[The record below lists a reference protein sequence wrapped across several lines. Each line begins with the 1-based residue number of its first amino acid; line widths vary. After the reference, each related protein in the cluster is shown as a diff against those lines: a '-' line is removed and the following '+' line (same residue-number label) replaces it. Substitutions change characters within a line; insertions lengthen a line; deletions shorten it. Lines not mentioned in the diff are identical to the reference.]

1 MQYSLLTD
9 KILSVIIITCQSRK
23 VNSFSFVLHFAFNE
37 IFHSVSVPPGSRR
50 IGLACIKS
58 TLSEMLRE
66 GACILFFGKRL
77 QNAVVMLLSFL

>member
-37 IFHSVSVPPGSRR
+37 IFHSVSVPPWQPLDRTCKHKKHPLRNAPGGCLYFIFSENICR
-50 IGLACIKS
+50 
-58 TLSEMLRE
+58 TL
-66 GACILFFGKRL
+66 
-77 QNAVVMLLSFL
+77 LLCC